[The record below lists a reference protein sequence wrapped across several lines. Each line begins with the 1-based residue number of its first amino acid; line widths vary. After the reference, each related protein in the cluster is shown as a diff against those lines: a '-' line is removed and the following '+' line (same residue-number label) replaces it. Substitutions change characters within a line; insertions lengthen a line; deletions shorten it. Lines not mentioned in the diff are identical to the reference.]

1 MIKNLPAMQE
11 MWVQSLGWLD
21 PWRRKWQPTRLFLPG
36 KSHGRRTLAATVHEV
51 AKELDMSEQLNRSN
65 EIVRIITKI
74 FSLRSCM
81 DGRMG
86 EPERELGF
94 RAGKITEMSI

>member
-1 MIKNLPAMQE
+1 MKLQ
-11 MWVQSLGWLD
+11 
-21 PWRRKWQPTRLFLPG
+21 
-36 KSHGRRTLAATVHEV
+36 
-51 AKELDMSEQLNRSN
+51 ELDMSEQLNLSN

-81 DGRMG
+81 DGKMG